1 MQPAT
6 VDISQHG
13 LIAAIAPSRRGKT
26 QAIRTML
33 YLLKRANPSLNIVV
47 VAFKTEDWKAFESCA
62 TLIVDSDELKQFQA
76 WLLATMY
83 KRAKHPESNRWIIVF
98 DDLAN
103 LLTVNPELQN
113 SILQFSSLGA
123 GTGITTVV
131 STQFTGKDSGGV
143 AMTANATARLLF
155 KPSSNMQGARD
166 GGMARLGLDQ
176 LSTQK
181 GDALLVV
188 DGDAVRVA
196 TSMTDDRL
204 IEQLHG
210 SVPAREWLHKE
221 SQPQHNYGAL
231 PTSIGVHPMEEAIEK
246 LNGWLLDDGT
256 FDWSV
261 GKFNNRSEAL
271 RRSRVLR
278 YW

>member
-1 MQPAT
+1 
-6 VDISQHG
+6 
-13 LIAAIAPSRRGKT
+13 
-26 QAIRTML
+26 
-33 YLLKRANPSLNIVV
+33 
-47 VAFKTEDWKAFESCA
+47 
-62 TLIVDSDELKQFQA
+62 
-76 WLLATMY
+76 
-83 KRAKHPESNRWIIVF
+83 
-98 DDLAN
+98 
-103 LLTVNPELQN
+103 
-113 SILQFSSLGA
+113 
-123 GTGITTVV
+123 
-131 STQFTGKDSGGV
+131 
-143 AMTANATARLLF
+143 MTANATARLLF

-188 DGDAVRVA
+188 DGDTVRIA

-210 SVPAREWLHKE
+210 SVPARDWLHKE
-221 SQPQHNYGAL
+221 SQPQRNYGAL

-271 RRSRVLR
+271 RRLGWSNNGSGVEKLKELEYYIFERQVSRR
-278 YW
+278 